1 MMLRHMLE
9 IHTNSKL
16 LSKPSFDD
24 EEITVSA
31 STPKILIVNSFDE
44 DAAKSF
50 LQGFINAANTGQTVL
65 PVIVDSYG
73 GEIYSLLKM
82 IDVINDSKIPVA
94 TVAMGKA
101 MSCGAILVACG
112 TKGHRYASKNST
124 IMLHDASGGDF
135 GKTSDVNVTAA
146 ELKRLN
152 NKIWDMLDE
161 RSGKS
166 AGFFKKLVHDN
177 DHADLFITPEQALE
191 YGLIDHIGVPKTKI
205 TFDARMEF
213 AL

>member
-1 MMLRHMLE
+1 MLE
-9 IHTNSKL
+9 IHTTSPL

-24 EEITVSA
+24 DEISVSA
-31 STPKILIVNSFDE
+31 ATPKILIVNSFDE

-50 LQGFINAANTGQTVL
+50 LQGFINAINTGQSIL

-101 MSCGAILVACG
+101 MSCGAILLACG
-112 TKGHRYASKNST
+112 SKGHRYASKNST
-124 IMLHDASGGDF
+124 IMLHDASGGDV
-135 GKTSDVNVTAA
+135 GKTSDVAVSAE

-152 NKIWDMLDE
+152 NKIWSFLDE
-161 RSGKS
+161 RSGKEP
-166 AGFFKKLVHDN
+166 GFFKSLIHNN
-177 DHADLFITPEQALE
+177 DHSDLFLTPEKALE
-191 YGLIDHIGVPKTKI
+191 LGLIDHIGVPKTKI
-205 TFDARMEF
+205 TFDAKMEF